1 MSLEVVPDDGVEV
14 GAVVAPGVVLD
25 EVDTINFGP
34 ERDLL

>member
-14 GAVVAPGVVLD
+14 GAVVALGVVLD

-34 ERDLL
+34 ERDLP